1 MILTTKGGKETEMK
15 NDSTSI
21 FEKQVCTL
29 TELWDVGQ
37 VTSVSGPCSMSA
49 AGKRFSMIFKSP
61 PSSVTLSAYSV
72 LNAP

>member
-29 TELWDVGQ
+29 
-37 VTSVSGPCSMSA
+37 
-49 AGKRFSMIFKSP
+49 I
-61 PSSVTLSAYSV
+61 
-72 LNAP
+72 